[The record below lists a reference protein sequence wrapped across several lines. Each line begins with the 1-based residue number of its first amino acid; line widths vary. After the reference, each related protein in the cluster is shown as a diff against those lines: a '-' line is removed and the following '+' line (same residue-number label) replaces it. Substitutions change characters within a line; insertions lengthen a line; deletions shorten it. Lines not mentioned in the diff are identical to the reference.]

1 MTMKVPLT
9 EAQFQVQVT
18 ELAERLG
25 WSWLHVNR
33 MQGETGWRTPV
44 SGPLGKGFPDLL
56 LVKGT
61 QVLFVELKAD
71 TGYLTDSQ
79 KALQMGPLN
88 RQRFYVWRPR
98 DFAQVMEVLHDA

>member
-1 MTMKVPLT
+1 MTMRVPLT
-9 EAQFQVQVT
+9 EAQFQAQVT

-61 QVLFVELKAD
+61 QVLFVELKTD
-71 TGYLTDSQ
+71 TGYLTPPQKVLQSQ
-79 KALQMGPLN
+79 VL
-88 RQRFYVWRPR
+88 RDQRFYVWRPR
-98 DFAQVMEVLHDA
+98 DWAYVMEVLHGA

>member
-1 MTMKVPLT
+1 MPLIIPLT

-25 WSWLHVNR
+25 WSWLHINR

-71 TGYLTDSQ
+71 TGYLSPAQKVLQSQ
-79 KALQMGPLN
+79 AL
-88 RQRFYVWRPR
+88 RDQRFYVWRPR
-98 DFAQVMEVLHDA
+98 DWVQVMDVLHA